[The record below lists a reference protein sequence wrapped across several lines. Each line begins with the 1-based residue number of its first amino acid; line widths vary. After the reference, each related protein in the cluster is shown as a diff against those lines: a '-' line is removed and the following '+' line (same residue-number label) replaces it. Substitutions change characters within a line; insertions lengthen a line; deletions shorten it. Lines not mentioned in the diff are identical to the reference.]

1 MKGRIVEKIEMFTTP
16 EHHSITV
23 AFQDDT
29 FLNLAVE
36 PGFTLRA
43 TLQSVKTG
51 NTRVLK
57 RWPSIPSVAEG

>member
-1 MKGRIVEKIEMFTTP
+1 MFTTP

-23 AFQDDT
+23 MFQDNT

-43 TLQSVKTG
+43 SLQSVKTG
-51 NTRVLK
+51 NARVIK
-57 RWPSIPSVAEG
+57 RWPSIPSATEG